1 MGETES
7 QLTTFWHQRRLSV
20 ADGVAFRLSCW
31 PQVSHENLPV
41 LKAVDKT
48 MDCSL
53 HTEMRT
59 PLLRTTPTQ
68 LIEHGEVELIP
79 TWSIQ
84 PYILM
89 SLVWEGTLQ
98 ATKRET
104 SAAIQS
110 QIFVLQSVLLA

>member
-1 MGETES
+1 
-7 QLTTFWHQRRLSV
+7 
-20 ADGVAFRLSCW
+20 
-31 PQVSHENLPV
+31 
-41 LKAVDKT
+41 

-53 HTEMRT
+53 QTESGT
-59 PLLRTTPTQ
+59 CLLRTTPPQ
-68 LIEHGEVELIP
+68 LIEHGEAELIP

-98 ATKRET
+98 TARREM

-110 QIFVLQSVLLA
+110 QNFVLQTVLLARYSRAMVA